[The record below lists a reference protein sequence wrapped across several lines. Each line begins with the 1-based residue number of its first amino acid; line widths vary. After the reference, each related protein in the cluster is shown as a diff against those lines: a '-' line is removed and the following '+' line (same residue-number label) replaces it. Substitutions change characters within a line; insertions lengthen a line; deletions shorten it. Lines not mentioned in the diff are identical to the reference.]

1 MGFITKINDS
11 TKNHFFSFL
20 VSITFPFSYTLGSIA
35 ARLIWNAPWFG
46 GAIGGLLAGIVAVL
60 IYKRIHLISGLVI
73 PIVISILTVYSRPDL
88 LLTYVFAVINYGLVI
103 KHGRNWKKIW

>member
-1 MGFITKINDS
+1 MGFITKINNS

-20 VSITFPFSYTLGSIA
+20 VSITFLISYTLGSIV
-35 ARLIWNAPWFG
+35 ARLIWDATWFG
-46 GAIGGLLAGIVAVL
+46 GAVGGLVAGIVAVL

-88 LLTYVFAVINYGLVI
+88 VPAYLFAVFNYGLVI
-103 KHGRNWKKIW
+103 KYCRNWKSIF